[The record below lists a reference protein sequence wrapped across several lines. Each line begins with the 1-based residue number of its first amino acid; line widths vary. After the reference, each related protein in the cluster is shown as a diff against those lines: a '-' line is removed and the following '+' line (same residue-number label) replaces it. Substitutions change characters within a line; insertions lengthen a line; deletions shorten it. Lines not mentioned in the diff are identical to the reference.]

1 MNNKERLELARWAAG
16 ECKKA
21 GADDASVNISFDRNV
36 SVEHRDKKIDNL
48 SEATEN
54 SLSLSVYLGG
64 RYSNHTTS
72 DLRKD
77 TLGGF
82 IQQAVAMTKYLSP
95 DPDRTLTDAKYC
107 QGLQTRDL
115 KQTDSTYGQV
125 TAEERVRLA
134 KECEDAVLS
143 RSDKIVSCMGSYS
156 DSYSESVLVLTN
168 GFEGEKAS
176 TNFDAS
182 AEVTL
187 QGADGVRVD
196 DYDYGGGCFRRN
208 LPSPDVLG
216 QKAVERAMAKVGQS
230 KMESGVYDMIVENR
244 VASRLIGATL
254 GCLSGQAIYRK
265 NSFLIDK
272 LGQPIG
278 CDKLTIID
286 DPFIESGYGSRL
298 YDGDGMPSQ
307 KRVVLDKGVL
317 RTYFIDWYYS
327 RKLKTEPTTGGNSN
341 LTYEYGDKS
350 LDGLVKQAKK
360 AILITSFIGGNFNA
374 TTGEFSY
381 GVTGMYVEDGK
392 IVRPINEMN
401 VGGSYVSLWNQLV
414 ELGNDPYLMSPNRR
428 PSLYFK
434 DLQFA
439 GK

>member
-1 MNNKERLELARWAAG
+1 MNNKERLELARWVAG

-21 GADDASVNISFDRNV
+21 GADDASVNISFERAV

-48 SEATEN
+48 SEATQN
-54 SLSLSVYLGG
+54 SLALSLFLGG
-64 RYSNHTTS
+64 RFSNHTTS

-82 IQQAVAMTKYLSP
+82 IQQAVAMTKFLSP
-95 DPDRTLTDAKYC
+95 DLDRTMTDAKYC
-107 QGLQTRDL
+107 QGLQQRDL
-115 KQTDSTYGQV
+115 KLTDSLYDQV
-125 TAEERVRLA
+125 KPEERVRLA
-134 KECEDAVLS
+134 KECEDAVRS
-143 RSDKIVSCMGSYS
+143 KSDKIVSCMGSYS
-156 DSYSESVLVLTN
+156 DTYTESVLVLTN
-168 GFEGEKAS
+168 GFEGQKSS
-176 TNFDAS
+176 TSFDVS

-196 DYDYGGGCFRRN
+196 DYDYGGGCFRRD
-208 LPSPDVLG
+208 LPSPEAIGSSAVTRAQAKIG
-216 QKAVERAMAKVGQS
+216 QT

-244 VASRLIGATL
+244 AASKLIGATL
-254 GCLSGQAIYRK
+254 GCISGQAIYRK

-272 LGQPIG
+272 LGQAIA

-286 DPFIESGYGSRL
+286 DPFIESGSGSRL
-298 YDGDGMPSQ
+298 YDSDGMPTQ
-307 KRVVLDKGVL
+307 RRVVLEKGVL
-317 RTYFIDWYYS
+317 RTYFIDWFYS
-327 RKLKTEPTTGGNSN
+327 RKLKTEPTTGNNTN
-341 LTYEYGDKS
+341 LIYEYGDKS

-360 AILITSFIGGNFNA
+360 AILITSFVGGNFNA

-381 GVTGMYVEDGK
+381 GVTGQYVENGK
-392 IVRPINEMN
+392 IVQPINEMN
-401 VGGSYVSLWNQLV
+401 VGGSYASLWNQLA
-414 ELGNDPYLMSPNRR
+414 ELGNDPFMNSSNRR